1 VVGIS
6 RVAFDRLRSTWGSI
20 DLTCVYRM
28 CMKWSRTSELRLYE
42 QSRSCYTA
50 CFWRSFIFY
59 LAALL
64 YVRITRLW
72 NKANMNHSC
81 DAAKLYL
88 NGAYRDMHVPPHSS
102 SCGVTSKRY
111 TRN

>member
-1 VVGIS
+1 
-6 RVAFDRLRSTWGSI
+6 
-20 DLTCVYRM
+20 
-28 CMKWSRTSELRLYE
+28 
-42 QSRSCYTA
+42 
-50 CFWRSFIFY
+50 
-59 LAALL
+59 
-64 YVRITRLW
+64 
-72 NKANMNHSC
+72 MNHSC